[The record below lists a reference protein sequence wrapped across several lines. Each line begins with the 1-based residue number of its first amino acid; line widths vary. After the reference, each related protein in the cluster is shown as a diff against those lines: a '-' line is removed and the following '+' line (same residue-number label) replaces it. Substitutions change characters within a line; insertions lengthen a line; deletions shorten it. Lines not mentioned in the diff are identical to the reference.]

1 MSVSKEQIRLRLLHE
16 FQLGHSVAEAC
27 RNVCT
32 ALGNKAVGEST
43 ARKWFA
49 RFREGDTDVKDK
61 SRPGPSKKIDCDG
74 ILAAIEENPTLTTTF
89 SAPTQ
94 KLRRFYMKKERNGVM
109 VNGHHMN

>member
-1 MSVSKEQIRLRLLHE
+1 M
-16 FQLGHSVAEAC
+16 
-27 RNVCT
+27 
-32 ALGNKAVGEST
+32 
-43 ARKWFA
+43 
-49 RFREGDTDVKDK
+49 KDK

-74 ILAAIEENPTLTTTF
+74 ILAATEENPTLQTRILAGPMTS

>member
-1 MSVSKEQIRLRLLHE
+1 M
-16 FQLGHSVAEAC
+16 
-27 RNVCT
+27 
-32 ALGNKAVGEST
+32 
-43 ARKWFA
+43 

-74 ILAAIEENPTLTTTF
+74 ILAAIEENPTLTTRMLAEPTTF